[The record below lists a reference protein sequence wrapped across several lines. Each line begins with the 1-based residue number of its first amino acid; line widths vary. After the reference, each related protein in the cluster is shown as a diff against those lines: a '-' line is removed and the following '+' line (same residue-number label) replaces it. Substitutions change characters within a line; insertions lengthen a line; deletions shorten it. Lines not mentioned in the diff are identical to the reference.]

1 MHQLDNALPIPNQCD
16 LCCSVNIVYTD
27 NAIIYGRNYGNWP
40 KCYFCNDCRASVGC
54 HPGTDIPLGRM
65 ADRATRTLRNRAHDE
80 FDKLWC
86 DGYMTRSGAYQWLA
100 RQLEIDESQC
110 HISWLT
116 KDQLKD
122 VATLSANFLINNR
135 KVLERRKNKR
145 NAKQAKRNERSSE
158 REPSDA
164 SYIRRR
170 NRKANRP

>member
-1 MHQLDNALPIPNQCD
+1 MSEVKDALPIPEQCD
-16 LCCSVNIVYTD
+16 TCCSSNIVYTD

-40 KCYFCNDCRASVGC
+40 KCYFCRDCRASVGC
-54 HPGTDIPLGRM
+54 HNGTDIPLGRM
-65 ADRATRTLRNRAHDE
+65 ADRATRTLRNKAHDE
-80 FDKLWC
+80 FDKIWR
-86 DGYMTRSGAYQWLA
+86 DGYMTRSAAYQWLA

-122 VATLSANFLINNR
+122 VITLSANFLVDNL
-135 KVLERRKNKR
+135 KVLLRRKKKR
-145 NAKQAKRNERSSE
+145 DAKQSKRNERNSG

-164 SYIRRR
+164 SFIRKR